1 MKGALM
7 AGTTGRQRASGLTLV
22 EVLATVFIMG
32 LGLIM
37 VAAAFPVGIDQVR
50 RSVEDTQ
57 SSMAARSA
65 VELLHGENVF
75 QNMTKEWWDGLVVGG
90 KVVTRPHGENIAS
103 NHYRVHNPWRRL
115 YIDDGTEAMWPPEP
129 GDLLW
134 RAFLTRLTDTDEMPL
149 FRATI
154 VVVKYSQQSPELYIP
169 DYPALTSWKALKVN
183 SNSGNRIYGLAT
195 SNPKIQGDKRMVGIS
210 NLTEGDYLMD
220 PHTGFCYRVVK
231 FDEESHEKNQWL
243 ELATYTDPGIAS
255 GTDCWAFSNV
265 VGIYYTMISG

>member
-7 AGTTGRQRASGLTLV
+7 AGMAGRQRASGLTLV
-22 EVLATVFIMG
+22 EVLSTVFIMG

-75 QNMTKEWWDGLVVGG
+75 QNMTKKEWDDLVVGG
-90 KVVTRPHGENIAS
+90 KVKVRPHGENVAS

-115 YIDDGTEAMWPPEP
+115 YIDNTGQTMWPPEP
-129 GDLLW
+129 GDFLW
-134 RAFLTRLTDTDEMPL
+134 RAFLTRLTKTDEMPL

-154 VVVKYSQQSPELYIP
+154 VVVKYSHQSPELYIP
-169 DYPALTSWKALKVN
+169 DYPALTSWKALKVD
-183 SNSGNRIYGLAT
+183 SNSGNRIYGPAKV
-195 SNPKIQGDKRMVGIS
+195 SPKIQDDKRPVGIS
-210 NLTEGDYLMD
+210 SLVEGDYLMD

-231 FDEESHEKNQWL
+231 FDRDNQWL
-243 ELATYTDPGIAS
+243 ELATDPDPNIEG
-255 GTDCWAFSNV
+255 GTTCYVFSTV

>member
-7 AGTTGRQRASGLTLV
+7 AGTAGRQRASGLTLV
-22 EVLATVFIMG
+22 EVLSTVFIMG

-57 SSMAARSA
+57 SAMAARSA

-75 QNMTKEWWDGLVVGG
+75 QNMTKKQWDDLVVHG
-90 KVVTRPHGENIAS
+90 KVNAWPHGENVAS

-115 YIDDGTEAMWPPEP
+115 YVDKTGETMWPPEP
-129 GDLLW
+129 GDYLW

-154 VVVKYSQQSPELYIP
+154 VVVKYSKQSPELYIP
-169 DYPALTSWKALKVN
+169 PTPDHLDSASWVASRTIEIR
-183 SNSGNRIYGLAT
+183 SNDSGNR
-195 SNPKIQGDKRMVGIS
+195 KRCTAPSGQVAR
-210 NLTEGDYLMD
+210 LVEGDYLMD
-220 PHTGFCYRVVK
+220 RYTGFCYRIAS
-231 FDEESHEKNQWL
+231 FDENNLSQMY
-243 ELATYTDPGIAS
+243 LATETDPVIPRN
-255 GTDCWAFSNV
+255 TECWVFSNV
-265 VGIYYTMISG
+265 VGVYYTTISG